1 MKGGE
6 FLMWIRHNMEGT
18 RLYKIWDNMK
28 QRCMNPNF
36 PNYKH
41 YGKRGITVCEE
52 WKDFLNF
59 LSWAE
64 RSGYKDTLSL
74 DRIDNNLG
82 YYPDNCR
89 WASQVE
95 QQRNKRNNHFLTYN
109 GETRTIAEWGEITGI
124 LPATIQHRVC
134 RDGWSVEDAL
144 LIRPRRKKRK
154 EDWP

>member
-1 MKGGE
+1 
-6 FLMWIRHNMEGT
+6 MWIRHNMEGT

-64 RSGYKDTLSL
+64 RSGYKDTL
-74 DRIDNNLG
+74 
-82 YYPDNCR
+82 
-89 WASQVE
+89 
-95 QQRNKRNNHFLTYN
+95 
-109 GETRTIAEWGEITGI
+109 
-124 LPATIQHRVC
+124 
-134 RDGWSVEDAL
+134 
-144 LIRPRRKKRK
+144 
-154 EDWP
+154 